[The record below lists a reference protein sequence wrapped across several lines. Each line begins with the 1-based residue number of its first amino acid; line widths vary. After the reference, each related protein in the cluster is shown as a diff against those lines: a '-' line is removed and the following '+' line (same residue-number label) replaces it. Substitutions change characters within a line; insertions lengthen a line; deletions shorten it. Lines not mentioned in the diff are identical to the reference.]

1 MTTRVPTWVL
11 LLCAVTGCSLVGCA
25 SGRGRDLRPTDVE
38 LSPAAYCEVLS
49 ADGLLDWSGNAATLC
64 PGGVDP
70 DAFEGD
76 PLAADNCTVYT
87 VDSNGGMVP
96 TGITGARAAQALSD
110 GRFVVW
116 GWDGR
121 LTIDENGRATEVAPV
136 ALDPWVDPV
145 SGKIAF
151 IAPTAGATALEP
163 GDDREVMLYDI
174 PSGASMSL
182 IVDGTASAPVPIP
195 GTGDV
200 LYVSSASGVASII
213 RVTPTETLT
222 LTNADA
228 NSVEQ
233 EFVPVYGRQLLF
245 LDGGDS
251 LVFTAEYETDV
262 LWRLNLRTGEAEELG
277 PGRYPALGRD
287 GSVLAGGNTGSDACA
302 SHYLDGVTP

>member
-11 LLCAVTGCSLVGCA
+11 LLGAVTGCSLVGCA

-64 PGGVDP
+64 PGGVNP

-76 PLAADNCTVYT
+76 PLAAGNCTVYS

-96 TGITGARAAQALSD
+96 TGITGARAAQSLSD

-121 LTIDENGRATEVAPV
+121 LSIDANGRTTEVAPI
-136 ALDPWVDPV
+136 ALDPWVDPA

-151 IAPTAGATALEP
+151 IAPTAGATSLEP
-163 GDDREVMLYDI
+163 GEDREVMLYDI

-182 IVDGTASAPVPIP
+182 IVDGTASSPVPIP

-200 LYVSSASGVASII
+200 LYVSSAAGVASII

-222 LTNADA
+222 LTNDA
-228 NSVEQ
+228 NGLEQ
-233 EFVPVYGRQLLF
+233 EFIPVYARQLLF
-245 LDGGDS
+245 VEGGDG

-262 LWRLNLRTGEAEELG
+262 LWYLNLRTGEAEELARAATRRSG
-277 PGRYPALGRD
+277 ATARCSRAATPAAMR
-287 GSVLAGGNTGSDACA
+287 APRTTWTG
-302 SHYLDGVTP
+302 